1 MNNLITKPTELSL
14 NILSEYISKG
24 DIVIDA
30 TAGNG
35 HDTLALAKL
44 VGLEGTVY
52 AFDIQEIA
60 LQKTKTLLEQEGY
73 ISRCILILD
82 SHNHM
87 KENIPYSQ
95 IEKISAV
102 IFNLGYLPNE
112 EKRITT
118 TLETTLPAVKQ
129 ALELIKVNG
138 VVAITMY
145 DGHPSGKAEKEGL
158 LKFSKE
164 LPAKEYH
171 AAYISLINQKNQP
184 PELIFITKKKSIAN
198 YDKSR

>member
-73 ISRCILILD
+73 ISRCILI
-82 SHNHM
+82 M
-87 KENIPYSQ
+87 I
-95 IEKISAV
+95 
-102 IFNLGYLPNE
+102 
-112 EKRITT
+112 
-118 TLETTLPAVKQ
+118 
-129 ALELIKVNG
+129 LI
-138 VVAITMY
+138 I
-145 DGHPSGKAEKEGL
+145 
-158 LKFSKE
+158 
-164 LPAKEYH
+164 
-171 AAYISLINQKNQP
+171 I
-184 PELIFITKKKSIAN
+184 
-198 YDKSR
+198 

>member
-1 MNNLITKPTELSL
+1 MNNLITRPTELSL
-14 NILSEYISKG
+14 YILREYITTG

-35 HDTLALAKL
+35 YDTLALAKQ
-44 VGLEGTVY
+44 VGSEGIVY

-60 LQKTKTLLEQEGY
+60 LQKAKSLLEREGY
-73 ISRCILILD
+73 LSRCKLILD

-87 KENIPYSQ
+87 KEHIPNSQ

-112 EKRITT
+112 GKGITT
-118 TLETTLPAVKQ
+118 TMETTMPAVKQ
-129 ALELIKVNG
+129 ALELIKING

-158 LKFSKE
+158 LKYSKE
-164 LPAKEYH
+164 LSSKEYH
-171 AAYISLINQKNQP
+171 AVYVSLVNQKNQP
-184 PELIFITKKKSIAN
+184 PELLFITKKKSTA
-198 YDKSR
+198 K